1 MATAEV
7 QARRGGDG
15 KRGRKGG
22 RKEGMSDGQVLK
34 NKSEEGRAS
43 KTTKI

>member
-7 QARRGGDG
+7 QARRDGDG

-22 RKEGMSDGQVLK
+22 REEGMSDGQVLK

-43 KTTKI
+43 KMTKI